1 MLWTHFYN
9 SSIKIGSISF
19 FSSSDTQKFNHL
31 LGCHTTDIN
40 SSVILFKCFA
50 FFKLNMPSQKSD
62 MNDSIRIIFILIS
75 NVNHNIIKIYIKN
88 THYVTNKYNI
98 FRIFIKIEYIFIC
111 VQTVKS
117 ILIILLETKQLK
129 KINAAKQSSTTL

>member
-19 FSSSDTQKFNHL
+19 FSSSDTQKFHHL
-31 LGCHTTDIN
+31 LGCHNTDIN

-75 NVNHNIIKIYIKN
+75 NVKHNIIKIYIKN

-129 KINAAKQSSTTL
+129 KINVARQSSTTL